1 MRALILITFVC
12 LVNAN
17 IYYDMSNES
26 YEEVKE
32 SRNFTGKVVLVT
44 GSSSGIGE
52 GTVKLYSILGA
63 KVVVTGRN
71 ETRIKAVAEECHKLS
86 PHGLKVVNVILLY
99 NFYNLNLKPLEVVA
113 DLTKQDDAKRLVD
126 STIKE
131 YGKLDILVNNAGSS
145 VLSSIKDDKV
155 LEEFDKVF
163 NIDVRSVVEMIH
175 LSIPHLEKSKGTIIN
190 ISSDA
195 GLSPVF

>member
-1 MRALILITFVC
+1 MIRHKEEKMRALILITFVS

-26 YEEVKE
+26 YEEVKN

-71 ETRIKAVAEECHKLS
+71 ETRVKQVAEECNKLS
-86 PHGLKVVNVILLY
+86 PHGLKVVNVIFL
-99 NFYNLNLKPLEVVA
+99 F
-113 DLTKQDDAKRLVD
+113 
-126 STIKE
+126 
-131 YGKLDILVNNAGSS
+131 
-145 VLSSIKDDKV
+145 
-155 LEEFDKVF
+155 VF
-163 NIDVRSVVEMIH
+163 N
-175 LSIPHLEKSKGTIIN
+175 
-190 ISSDA
+190 
-195 GLSPVF
+195 